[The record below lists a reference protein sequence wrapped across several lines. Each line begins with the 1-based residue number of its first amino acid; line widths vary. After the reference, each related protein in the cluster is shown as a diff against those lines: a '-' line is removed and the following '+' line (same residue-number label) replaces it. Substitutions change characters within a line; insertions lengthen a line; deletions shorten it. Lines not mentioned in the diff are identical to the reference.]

1 MARRRV
7 NMGPRR
13 QSLAALVGV
22 GVAASMPWWIGNYGL
37 SFMTSLLLWIALA
50 ESWVLLSGYAG
61 YISLGHAA
69 FVGMGAY
76 VLALTW
82 GEVPFWIGLGLGA
95 GAGGLVA
102 TVTGI
107 PCLRVR
113 GPYFVIL
120 TLSVA
125 EFLKFA
131 VINIEARLGS
141 FGRLILGA
149 PDAQTIFWLALALAA
164 AAFALAFYVRHS
176 RLGVGLRAIRENE
189 EAAEATGVPASRL
202 KTLAYVLSAI
212 IPAMVGGLLVAR
224 TGYFE
229 PASIFS
235 AQISLTIIA
244 MCVAGGSDDPW
255 GPLLGVLLVTVLSEL
270 LRDRSP
276 ELYQILLGGLLVFF
290 VMRAPQGLL
299 GWLRQLQ
306 LRLQRQ
312 RREREIPS

>member
-1 MARRRV
+1 
-7 NMGPRR
+7 
-13 QSLAALVGV
+13 
-22 GVAASMPWWIGNYGL
+22 
-37 SFMTSLLLWIALA
+37 MTSLLLWIALA
-50 ESWVLLSGYAG
+50 ESWVLLSGYGG

-69 FVGMGAY
+69 FVGVGAY

-82 GEVPFWIGLGLGA
+82 GNVPFWLCLGLGA

-102 TVTGI
+102 AVAGI

-125 EFLKFA
+125 EFLKYA
-131 VINIEARLGS
+131 VINIEARVGS
-141 FGRLILGA
+141 FGRLILGGPEA
-149 PDAQTIFWLALALAA
+149 KTIFWLALALASLS
-164 AAFALAFYVRHS
+164 FALAFYVRYS

-189 EAAEATGVPASRL
+189 QAAEATGVPTGKL
-202 KTLAYVLSAI
+202 KALAYVLGAI

-235 AQISLTIIA
+235 SQISLTIIA

-255 GPLLGVLLVTVLSEL
+255 GPLLGVLLVTVLSEV
-270 LRDRSP
+270 LRDRAP
-276 ELYQILLGGLLVFF
+276 ELYQILLGGLLIFF

-299 GWLRQLQ
+299 GWLRRQQ
-306 LRLQRQ
+306 FRFPRQ
-312 RREREIPS
+312 RRAREMSL